1 MEEREFMK
9 KVSKII
15 MIILLV
21 NIPVL
26 GFTGYVSLSQDES
39 VYTSPRETLEINE
52 DTNFTVYS
60 TAPLTW
66 ESSSQENYTIY
77 FNSTGVPVGENITLV
92 SVSIYYNIPDDPHRQ
107 QARILTPQV
116 NLTGVNQQY
125 EILNSLRP
133 PSDADEFNITIE
145 IIARSTSDPENQ
157 LFEAQFPG
165 DGIYI
170 DIKEDLVLPV
180 INLPGFPDIETFL
193 RWIFIFGV
201 AFVIISLPAIFV
213 ASFKIQE
220 LVKTRKKSGKK
231 ERTKTRKRK
240 RKGGK
245 KK

>member
-1 MEEREFMK
+1 MK

-15 MIILLV
+15 IIILLV

-26 GFTGYVSLSQDES
+26 AFTSYVSISQES
-39 VYTSPRETLEINE
+39 VYTSPKETLEING

-66 ESSSQENYTIY
+66 ELNGHENYTIY
-77 FNSTGVPVGENITLV
+77 FNSTGVPSGENITLV

-125 EILNSLRP
+125 EILSSLKP

-145 IIARSTSDPENQ
+145 IIAKSTSKPENL

-165 DGIYI
+165 DEIYI
-170 DIKEDLVLPV
+170 DIKKDLVLPV
-180 INLPGFPDIETFL
+180 INLPGFPDIETFA
-193 RWIFIFGV
+193 RWIFIFAV

-220 LVKTRKKSGKK
+220 LVKTRKKGGKK

>member
-1 MEEREFMK
+1 MEKREFMK

-15 MIILLV
+15 IIILLV
-21 NIPVL
+21 NLPVL
-26 GFTGYVSLSQDES
+26 AFTSYVSISQEES
-39 VYTSPRETLEINE
+39 VYTSPKETLEINGN
-52 DTNFTVYS
+52 TTFTVYS

-66 ESSSQENYTIY
+66 ELNGQTNYTIY
-77 FNSTGVPVGENITLV
+77 FNSTEVPAGENITLV
-92 SVSIYYNIPDDPHRQ
+92 SVSIYYNVPDDPHRQ

-125 EILNSLRP
+125 EILSTLRP

-145 IIARSTSDPENQ
+145 IIARSTSKPENQ
-157 LFEAQFPG
+157 LFEAEFPG

-170 DIKEDLVLPV
+170 DIKKDLVLPV

-193 RWIFIFGV
+193 RWIFIFAV

-220 LVKTRKKSGKK
+220 LVKARKKGEKK
-231 ERTKTRKRK
+231 ERIKMIKRK

>member
-1 MEEREFMK
+1 MK

-15 MIILLV
+15 IIILLV

-26 GFTGYVSLSQDES
+26 AFTSYVSMSQES
-39 VYTSPRETLEINE
+39 VYTSPKKTLEING

-66 ESSSQENYTIY
+66 ELNGHENFTIY
-77 FNSTGVPVGENITLV
+77 FNSTGVPSGENITLV
-92 SVSIYYNIPDDPHRQ
+92 SVSIYYNIPDNPHRQ

-125 EILNSLRP
+125 EILSSLSP

-145 IIARSTSDPENQ
+145 IIAKSTSEPENQ

-170 DIKEDLVLPV
+170 DIKKDLVLPV
-180 INLPGFPDIETFL
+180 INLPGFPDIETFA
-193 RWIFIFGV
+193 RWIFIFAV
-201 AFVIISLPAIFV
+201 AFIIISLPSIFV

-220 LVKTRKKSGKK
+220 LVKTRKKGGQK
-231 ERTKTRKRK
+231 EKTKTRKRK
-240 RKGGK
+240 RKGEK

>member
-1 MEEREFMK
+1 MK
-9 KVSKII
+9 KISKTII
-15 MIILLV
+15 IILLV
-21 NIPVL
+21 NIPIL
-26 GFTGYVSLSQDES
+26 AFTSYDSISQES
-39 VYTSPRETLEINE
+39 VYTSPKETLEINGN
-52 DTNFTVYS
+52 TTFTVYS

-66 ESSSQENYTIY
+66 ESSSHENYTIY
-77 FNSTGVPVGENITLV
+77 FNSTGVPSGENITLV

-125 EILNSLRP
+125 EILSSLRT

-145 IIARSTSDPENQ
+145 IIARSTSEPENQ

-170 DIKEDLVLPV
+170 EIKEDLVLPV

>member
-1 MEEREFMK
+1 MK

-15 MIILLV
+15 VFILLI
-21 NIPVL
+21 NIL
-26 GFTGYVSLSQDES
+26 TLDFTSYVSISQES
-39 VYTSPRETLEINE
+39 VYTSPKETLEING

-66 ESSSQENYTIY
+66 ESNSQTNYTVY
-77 FNSTGVPVGENITLV
+77 FNSTGVPLGENITLV
-92 SVSIYYNIPDDPHRQ
+92 SVAIYYNIPDNPHRQ

-125 EILNSLRP
+125 EILSSLRP

-145 IIARSTSDPENQ
+145 IVARSTSEPENK
-157 LFEAQFPG
+157 LFETQFPG

-170 DIKEDLVLPV
+170 DIKTDLVLPV
-180 INLPGFPDIETFL
+180 INLPGFPNIETFA
-193 RWIFIFGV
+193 RWIFIFAV

-213 ASFKIQE
+213 VSFKIQDF
-220 LVKTRKKSGKK
+220 VKTRKKSGKK
-231 ERTKTRKRK
+231 ERTKTRKSK
-240 RKGGK
+240 REGGK